1 MKEKRYF
8 EWIDGDDKGTVV
20 ILDYIEE
27 DEDSELYVFNDGTS
41 CYKEYISPMTTTPG
55 DFKTGKPKFMV
66 EVESPTNIWG
76 FEDVTSKTVRLHDET
91 VVAPSLEEIVA
102 DNNGG
107 SAPKQRM
114 IPPRQQKRLRDL
126 PRKQD
131 YPEPKKESPKPIE
144 NPKQQTSQV
153 PNDYYSEPKFLE
165 EPKASV
171 VPNGDTS
178 SLMTPDMVAMI
189 AEMNRKLQEQTS
201 QTSGYVAKDKISDK
215 DPVYILVTTSKKDD
229 ITVSMDLEMKLPSK
243 DLFAIASSNFDNGE
257 EKFIETIIQ
266 DLDISEIIE
275 SLKESLLSTYR
286 SATEIE
292 KSAENFED
300 K

>member
-20 ILDYIEE
+20 VLDYIED
-27 DEDSELYVFNDGTS
+27 DEDSELYVFDDGTS
-41 CYKEYISPMTTTPG
+41 CYKEYISPMTSSPG

-66 EVESPTNIWG
+66 EVDSPTNIWS
-76 FEDVTSKTVRLHDET
+76 FEDITSRTIKLHDET

-114 IPPRQQKRLRDL
+114 VPPKRQQRMRDL

-131 YPEPKKESPKPIE
+131 YPEPKKETPKPAE
-144 NPKQQTSQV
+144 NVQSPTAQI
-153 PNDYYSEPKFLE
+153 PGDYYSEPEFVE
-165 EPKASV
+165 EPKISF
-171 VPNGDTS
+171 VPNGGS
-178 SLMTPDMVAMI
+178 SVAMTPEMLAMI
-189 AEMNRKLQEQTS
+189 AEMNQRLANPTNQIYNS
-201 QTSGYVAKDKISDK
+201 DNKISK
-215 DPVYILVTTSKKDD
+215 QDPVYILVSTSKKDD

-243 DLFAIASSNFDNGE
+243 DLFAIASSNFDDGE

-266 DLDISEIIE
+266 DLEISEIID
-275 SLKESLLSTYR
+275 SLKASLLKSYR
-286 SATEIE
+286 SAIGKEENTEI
-292 KSAENFED
+292 SED